1 MACNINNGRDR
12 ACKEGLGG
20 ASTLYLYNELADA
33 FTVLNGEGT
42 AMNVLLT
49 EAWAFPLEGDGN
61 TLEQS
66 MVSDRNTG
74 TKVNT
79 QTLTVVLKNMDA
91 STNAQFNLL
100 SAGYP
105 QAVVVDRNGNHHAL
119 GLDDGIDFTVVG
131 STGGAKTD
139 GNMYTL
145 TGISTV
151 SDLAPILDASTVTAF
166 EAIVEDNS

>member
-1 MACNINNGRDR
+1 MACDITNGRDR

-33 FTVLNGEGT
+33 FTVLSGEAT

-74 TKVNT
+74 TRVNT

-91 STNAQFNLL
+91 ATNAQFNLL
-100 SAGYP
+100 AAGYP
-105 QAVVVDRNGNHHAL
+105 QAVVVDRNGNHHAI
-119 GLDDGIDFTVVG
+119 GLDDGIDFTVV
-131 STGGAKTD
+131 SSSGGAKTD
-139 GNMYTL
+139 MNGYTL
-145 TGISTV
+145 TGVSTV
-151 SDLAPILDASTVTAF
+151 SELAPVLDDSTVSEF
-166 EAIVEDNS
+166 EAIVQATT